1 MRAFDLAWSILKQYT
16 PPSGAERMPRPHP
29 YGPKAVVPPQYMG
42 RTDLDPERLRREG
55 ALLDLHRRL
64 LAEAPIRTHGPL
76 PPNRQI
82 PTTPIDTVYA
92 MGVELTRRRKHAG
105 KNMMDVHQPRIYRR
119 HVARPYYTA
128 EHAPRYEAMY
138 YDSPDYLFDDAP
150 TGGR

>member
-29 YGPKAVVPPQYMG
+29 YGGDMSEGPDPLFK
-42 RTDLDPERLRREG
+42 DPERLRREETI
-55 ALLDLHRRL
+55 LDLHRRL
-64 LAEAPIRTHGPL
+64 RAEAPIQTHGPL

-82 PTTPIDTVYA
+82 PTTPIQTYPS
-92 MGVELTRRRKHAG
+92 GVTRHRKHAG
-105 KNMMDVHQPRIYRR
+105 KNMMDVHQPRIYQR
-119 HVARPYYTA
+119 HVAPPYYTA